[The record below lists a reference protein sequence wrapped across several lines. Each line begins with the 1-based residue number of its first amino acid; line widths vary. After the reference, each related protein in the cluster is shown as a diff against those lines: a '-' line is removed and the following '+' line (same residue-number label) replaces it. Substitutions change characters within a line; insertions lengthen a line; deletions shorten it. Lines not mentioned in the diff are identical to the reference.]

1 LDFRINLI
9 KNMINYVLMYNDLV
23 DSNNMFS
30 LITWESFLFF
40 VFICIFLLS
49 LPALI
54 FSLSK
59 EEIKKQKLF
68 YRKISFGIT
77 VFTTLTVLIAA
88 IIFFNNKQK
97 EKKNWETNYNISATK
112 LIKNVKFLKSEI
124 NYLTIKDK
132 DLYMNKLLNK
142 FYGNDEKNLN
152 AEEKELMRKLVR

>member
-1 LDFRINLI
+1 MDFRINLI

-54 FSLSK
+54 FSVSK

-97 EKKNWETNYNISATK
+97 EMKNWETNYNISATK

-142 FYGNDEKNLN
+142 FYGNDEKNNL
-152 AEEKELMRKLVR
+152 